1 MVERKGTLMASDP
14 NAPKH
19 PIRDGFGFL
28 AAAAMA
34 VVQLFMPTPRR
45 ADTAKEKGAH
55 APKAGGLKKRVAPYP
70 VED

>member
-1 MVERKGTLMASDP
+1 MTSKP
-14 NAPKH
+14 NDLKH

-34 VVQLFMPTPRR
+34 VVQLFTPPSRR
-45 ADTAKEKGAH
+45 SADAKQEATQDPDAESLEKRI
-55 APKAGGLKKRVAPYP
+55 APCP

>member
-1 MVERKGTLMASDP
+1 MTSKP
-14 NAPKH
+14 NDLKH

-34 VVQLFMPTPRR
+34 VVQLFTPTSRR
-45 ADTAKEKGAH
+45 SADAAKQEA
-55 APKAGGLKKRVAPYP
+55 AEDPESGGLKKRVAPYP

>member
-1 MVERKGTLMASDP
+1 MVETKEPPMTSKP
-14 NAPKH
+14 NDLKH

-34 VVQLFMPTPRR
+34 VVRLFLPAPRR
-45 ADTAKEKGAH
+45 SADTSEEQPP
-55 APKAGGLKKRVAPYP
+55 PKADGLKKRVAPYP